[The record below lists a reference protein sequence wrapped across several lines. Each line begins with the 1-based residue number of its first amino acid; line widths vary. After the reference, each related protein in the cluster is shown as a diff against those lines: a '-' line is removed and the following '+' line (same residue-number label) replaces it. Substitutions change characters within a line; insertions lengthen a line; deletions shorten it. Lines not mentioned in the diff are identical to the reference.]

1 MTHDPFGGD
10 DSFGAWLFEQS
21 EIEGEKKLRK
31 KTKPGENIEGS
42 DGDGEAN
49 FSAFTFLTQNIEMRA
64 DHPQPFFHGGKPNS
78 NMSWFAFG

>member
-21 EIEGEKKLRK
+21 EIEGEKRLRK

-42 DGDGEAN
+42 DGDGEASEGDYSEDREPDY
-49 FSAFTFLTQNIEMRA
+49 F
-64 DHPQPFFHGGKPNS
+64 DD
-78 NMSWFAFG
+78 

>member
-42 DGDGEAN
+42 DGDGEALEGDY
-49 FSAFTFLTQNIEMRA
+49 SEDREP
-64 DHPQPFFHGGKPNS
+64 DYS
-78 NMSWFAFG
+78 DD